1 MGLYLRHVKAML
13 LTYPEALNLKK
24 TITIGRQYLFAP
36 PAEIVDYLRST
47 NRATGLSQSNIDTFL
62 KADNF
67 YVDNLLRLLGA
78 EKIDS
83 MDYSDYEQ
91 ASIIHDLNKPIEA
104 SLKNQYSLVLDIGTI
119 EHVFNAPVAMKALM
133 EMVEQGGK
141 LIISTT
147 GNNQPG
153 HGFYQFSPEFFFRT
167 LTEENGYRIDSIF
180 VQECFEGGR
189 TYEIRDPLQMR
200 KRATY
205 CSWAEMD
212 ITVIATRIAV
222 KPIFEE
228 TPQQS
233 DYVIAW
239 KGEEKGYVHQTKVTM
254 KTRIKD
260 FVNRWFPSLMHKYYC
275 KRCQPGALTEVYK
288 QMKL

>member
-13 LTYPEALNLKK
+13 LTYPETLDLKK

-47 NRATGLSQSNIDTFL
+47 NKAAKLTQTNIDTFL

-119 EHVFNAPVAMKALM
+119 EHVFNAPTAMKSLM
-133 EMVEQGGK
+133 EMVQEGGK
-141 LIISTT
+141 LIICTT

-153 HGFYQFSPEFFFRT
+153 HGFSSSV
-167 LTEENGYRIDSIF
+167 LS
-180 VQECFEGGR
+180 
-189 TYEIRDPLQMR
+189 
-200 KRATY
+200 
-205 CSWAEMD
+205 S
-212 ITVIATRIAV
+212 
-222 KPIFEE
+222 
-228 TPQQS
+228 S
-233 DYVIAW
+233 
-239 KGEEKGYVHQTKVTM
+239 
-254 KTRIKD
+254 
-260 FVNRWFPSLMHKYYC
+260 S
-275 KRCQPGALTEVYK
+275 AL
-288 QMKL
+288 